1 MTNEQP
7 EGQKAILNLYAAL
20 GVSLIL
26 SVLPYPAAAVLS
38 MVFFIGVLVAAYII
52 RKKVEEHSL
61 VENHSTFIIRTLW
74 IGAFFSLVT
83 TAIATAYMLNGVD
96 YSQFQPCANNL
107 AGKGLEWLENAGM
120 MQVYAVTEPCM
131 DSFLYGNK
139 TLLMNAMIIAGG
151 PIIIYMTYRM
161 AKGVSRAMKG
171 YRLSDA
177 KTWF

>member
-1 MTNEQP
+1 MTDEQP

-26 SVLPYPAAAVLS
+26 SVLPYAAAAVLS
-38 MVFFIGVLVAAYII
+38 LVFFVGVLIAAYSI
-52 RKKVEEHSL
+52 RKKAEEHSL
-61 VENHSTFIIRTLW
+61 SENHATFIIRTLW

-83 TAIATAYMLNGVD
+83 IIIASAYMLGGID
-96 YSQFQPCANNL
+96 YSQFQPCADAL
-107 AGKGLEWLENAGM
+107 ANKGLEWLESAGM
-120 MQVYAVTEPCM
+120 MDVYAVTQPCM
-131 DSFLYGNK
+131 DSFLFSNR

-151 PIIIYMTYRM
+151 PIVIYMTFRM

-171 YRLSDA
+171 YRLADA